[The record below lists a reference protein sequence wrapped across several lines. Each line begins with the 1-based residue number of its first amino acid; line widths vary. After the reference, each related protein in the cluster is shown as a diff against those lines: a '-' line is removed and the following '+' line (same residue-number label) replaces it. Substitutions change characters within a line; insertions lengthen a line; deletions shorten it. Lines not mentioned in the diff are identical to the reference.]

1 MQRVMSALEVVQA
14 GAVLAGCN
22 PPAALDVGSSA
33 EATLANQVYESMVGA
48 ELSAMKWNFAT
59 RQLVLSRQADVPDS
73 GYSAMYL
80 IPPEANATSVESV
93 HVNDTPIDYDI
104 FENMVHCDAG
114 DTATVVLIY
123 QARVEEQY
131 WPPFFAMAMI
141 YRMTSMFAFSIARQA
156 DVGSSYAE
164 MAEVW
169 FRKARSR
176 DSQQVTATG
185 LRLNRFSAA
194 RRGRGHLTQ
203 SV

>member
-1 MQRVMSALEVVQA
+1 MQRVMSALEVIQA

-22 PPAALDVGSSA
+22 PPSSLDVGSSA
-33 EATLANQVYESMVGA
+33 EATLANQVYENLLGA

-59 RQLVLSRQADVPDS
+59 RQIVLSRQDDEPDS

-80 IPPEANATSVESV
+80 IPPDANVMSVEAVRVDNS
-93 HVNDTPIDYDI
+93 TIDYDI

-114 DTATVVLIY
+114 ENSTVVMIY
-123 QARVEEQY
+123 QARIDEQY

-141 YRMTSMFAFSIARQA
+141 YRMTSTFAFSIARKA
-156 DVGSSYAE
+156 DIGSSYSE
-164 MAEVW
+164 MAEMW

-176 DSQQVTATG
+176 DSQQVTASG
-185 LRLNRFSAA
+185 LRLGRFTAA
-194 RRGRGHLTQ
+194 RRGRGLTQ